1 MPRRSSSPERKPSA
15 LSSDGE
21 DIKPD
26 TKAGTKAKRGGRIDA
41 AARAAL
47 ASAVIQRGV
56 ATALADIDAVSAEQV
71 RSQLAGNRQNLRKAM
86 ESAAG
91 DL

>member
-1 MPRRSSSPERKPSA
+1 MGSSA
-15 LSSDGE
+15 NVQTGL
-21 DIKPD
+21 
-26 TKAGTKAKRGGRIDA
+26 
-41 AARAAL
+41 
-47 ASAVIQRGV
+47 
-56 ATALADIDAVSAEQV
+56 TAQQV